1 LSDPDGPPLDAE
13 RIVEVLERHGVEF
26 VLVGG
31 MGAQLHGATRETR
44 DLDLCPLWESKNL
57 DRLAAALRELD
68 ARLRDAPA
76 DVVFPPITARTL
88 REIRLG
94 TWRTSA
100 GDLDVLEDIPS
111 GDRQHPNRYEDLLG
125 RAVPRDYVGC
135 TISVADLG
143 DIIVSKEAA
152 DRPKDREALPE
163 LRALRAAQLAGAA
176 YPERLDEPGRPNDP
190 SAQTEDPGRRRDD
203 SPEPPNHTLG

>member
-1 LSDPDGPPLDAE
+1 MSDPEGPPLNAE
-13 RIVEVLERHGVEF
+13 RIVEVLERHRVEF

-31 MGAQLHGATRETR
+31 MAAQLHGATRETR
-44 DLDLCPLWESKNL
+44 DLDVCPLWESENL

-76 DVVFPPITARTL
+76 DVVFPPITAHTL

-111 GDRQHPNRYEDLLG
+111 GDRQHPNRYDDLVG
-125 RAVPRDYVGC
+125 RAVNREFVGVA
-135 TISVADLG
+135 IRVADLG

-152 DRPKDREALPE
+152 NRPKDHEALPE
-163 LRALRAAQLAGAA
+163 LRALRAAQLAGTA
-176 YPERLDEPGRPNDP
+176 YPQGPENSPPRSPPGGGERSRG
-190 SAQTEDPGRRRDD
+190 
-203 SPEPPNHTLG
+203 PEPPGRSLR